1 MALSSVLI
9 GRDHVTTQHDEHPPT
24 GAMEWDSDIIHF
36 IANARTL
43 PTVTRQ
49 IVSGEKDR
57 FTAAMRWH
65 GNEQV
70 GPERR

>member
-9 GRDHVTTQHDEHPPT
+9 GRDHVTTQHGEHPPT

-36 IANARTL
+36 IANTRTYCD
-43 PTVTRQ
+43 
-49 IVSGEKDR
+49 SSEKDR

-70 GPERR
+70 RPERR